1 MRPDHGDPR
10 GLEALLEFA
19 VHDLGSLGIGALIIY
34 RPDDG
39 SGPVTEARLP
49 LPPSLEILRPLSLSP
64 LRHALRQIDG
74 AGIFDASGPLR
85 PPRLRLVPT
94 AERSEVR
101 RVGQGRGSTGRSRWS
116 PYPDTQQQQT
126 LTNQLE
132 ITS

>member
-39 SGPVTEARLP
+39 PGPVTEARLP

-74 AGIFDASGPLR
+74 PGFFDASGTLR
-85 PPRLRLVPT
+85 QLGARLART
-94 AERSEVR
+94 DEAESKIAGVKGVGHTPAR
-101 RVGQGRGSTGRSRWS
+101 RH
-116 PYPDTQQQQT
+116 
-126 LTNQLE
+126 
-132 ITS
+132 